1 MAMGCCTSGSA
12 AKTWH
17 LNPGGSS
24 IVRATSSAGMGE
36 PFSELK
42 GAGKGSAESRGLR
55 AERKRRER
63 SMGMTNE

>member
-1 MAMGCCTSGSA
+1 MGCCTSGSA

-42 GAGKGSAESRGLR
+42 GVGKSAAKRLAVRKERAARLR
-55 AERKRRER
+55 SIKI
-63 SMGMTNE
+63 TNE